1 MAITKTNFLGTTLEA
16 QVSEVLTWL
25 QANATAYFD
34 TIEYN
39 SETSCIL
46 CTVDGV
52 VALELHFEH
61 TTAALTKA
69 FLKNGVSMN
78 IIRNT
83 SSTFLYKYAV
93 STSNGFALYLGES
106 ANYEDWIIIT
116 KNNNNDLYIA
126 LLGTVY
132 ESTASAG
139 LNTTAFVTGD
149 FENSFTFTKWVNGS
163 SGTGA
168 ASVKNWL
175 GTSAALTSLVPL
187 VSGDCPT
194 YTPNLFITRFSEH
207 LGVIGKV
214 IIGDTEYFSNGY
226 IALKG

>member
-16 QVSEVLTWL
+16 QVSEVLAWL

-39 SETSCIL
+39 SETSCIV

-61 TTAALTKA
+61 TTTVITKA
-69 FLKNGVSMN
+69 FLKNGVGVN
-78 IIRNT
+78 ILRAT
-83 SSTFLYKYAV
+83 VSTFLYQYAI
-93 STSNGFALYLGES
+93 STSNGFALYLGNS
-106 ANYEDWIIIT
+106 ANYEDWIFVS
-116 KNNNNDLYIA
+116 KNNNNELYIA
-126 LLGTVY
+126 LLGSVY
-132 ESTASAG
+132 ESVTTNVG
-139 LNTTAFVTGD
+139 NTVFTTGD
-149 FENSFTFTKWVNGS
+149 FENSFTFTKWIFGS
-163 SGTGA
+163 SSSGA
-168 ASVKNWL
+168 TSVKNWL
-175 GTSAALTSLVPL
+175 GASAALTSLVPL

-226 IALKG
+226 IAMKG

>member
-16 QVSEVLTWL
+16 QASEVLAWL

-39 SETSCIL
+39 SETSCIV

-52 VALELHFEH
+52 VALEFHFEH
-61 TTAALTKA
+61 TTTVITKA
-69 FLKNGVSMN
+69 FLKNGVGVN
-78 IIRNT
+78 ILRST
-83 SSTFLYKYAV
+83 STAFLYKYAI
-93 STSNGFALYLGES
+93 STSNGFALYLGENP
-106 ANYEDWIIIT
+106 NYEDWIFIS
-116 KNNNNDLYIA
+116 KNNNNELYIA
-126 LLGTVY
+126 LLGAVF
-132 ESTASAG
+132 ESVSSATG
-139 LNTTAFVTGD
+139 NTAFVTGD
-149 FENSFTFTKWVNGS
+149 FENSFTFTKWVSGGS
-163 SGTGA
+163 TSGATA
-168 ASVKNWL
+168 VKNWL
-175 GTSAALTSLVPL
+175 GTSANLTSLVPL

>member
-16 QVSEVLTWL
+16 QVSEVLSWL

-39 SETSCIL
+39 NETSCIL
-46 CTVDGV
+46 CSIDGV

-61 TTAALTKA
+61 TTVVITKA
-69 FLKNGVSMN
+69 FLKNGVGIN
-78 IIRNT
+78 ILRNT
-83 SSTFLYKYAV
+83 TSAFLYKYAI
-93 STSNGFALYLGES
+93 STSNGLALYLGVSE
-106 ANYEDWIIIT
+106 NYEDWIFIS
-116 KNNNNDLYIA
+116 KNNNNELYIA
-126 LLGTVY
+126 LLGSVF
-132 ESTASAG
+132 ESTGAAYNS
-139 LNTTAFVTGD
+139 TSFVTGD
-149 FENSFTFTKWVNGS
+149 FENSFAFKTWISGASGS
-163 SGTGA
+163 GA
-168 ASVKNWL
+168 VYVKNWL

-187 VSGDCPT
+187 VSDDCPT

>member
-16 QVSEVLTWL
+16 QVSEVLAWL

-61 TTAALTKA
+61 TTTDIAKA
-69 FLKNGVSMN
+69 SLKNGNYMH
-78 IIRNT
+78 ILRAT
-83 SSTFLYKYAV
+83 ATAFLYKYAI
-93 STSNGFALYLGES
+93 STSTGFALYLGTNP
-106 ANYEDWIIIT
+106 NYEDWIFIS
-116 KNNNNDLYIA
+116 KNNNNELYIA
-126 LLGTVY
+126 LLGSVSG
-132 ESTASAG
+132 STGTAYNS
-139 LNTTAFVTGD
+139 TAFVTGD
-149 FENSFTFTKWVNGS
+149 FENSFAFTTWVNGA
-163 SGTGA
+163 SGSGA
-168 ASVKNWL
+168 VAVKNWL

-187 VSGDCPT
+187 VSDDCPT